1 MTMTK
6 LKKAIADP
14 QPFVVRRSGIQGK
27 GGFALRDIRKG
38 ERVAEY
44 VGERISWKEA
54 DERYDDDKMGR
65 HHTFLFSVTKR
76 TVIDAAFGGNDSRF
90 INHSC
95 DPNCEAVDEKSRIF
109 IEAIKPI
116 RKGEELFYDYAYDR
130 DKNTTEEDEKLYV
143 CLCGSP
149 KCRGTILAPPPKK
162 KRRKVA
168 RRPATTKK
176 QGKVSRTKR
185 SRRRLAGAGR

>member
-95 DPNCEAVDEKSRIF
+95 DPNCEAVDE
-109 IEAIKPI
+109 
-116 RKGEELFYDYAYDR
+116 
-130 DKNTTEEDEKLYV
+130 
-143 CLCGSP
+143 
-149 KCRGTILAPPPKK
+149 
-162 KRRKVA
+162 
-168 RRPATTKK
+168 
-176 QGKVSRTKR
+176 
-185 SRRRLAGAGR
+185 